1 MADEFALQLRRVSKR
16 WPGVLALSEVDLDVL
31 TGEIH
36 ALVGENGAGKST
48 LIGILAGVSQPDS
61 GEMRLFGDSVRFHNR
76 IDAQAQGIGV
86 VFQELSLCENLS
98 IAENLMPNRQPC
110 GRLSMVNYK
119 ALRDEAS
126 RWLNLF
132 GWQPD
137 PMTPVYALSP
147 ARKQVVEILKALSMS
162 PRVLILDE
170 PNSSLSAI
178 EDDALFRL
186 MRRLRDEGTTILWI
200 THHLPD
206 VLSHADRV
214 TVLRDGRRVVTQPV
228 AEVTEGDLARSMV
241 GRPVSD
247 VYGRSGAPIG
257 TPRLRVEGLTASG
270 KFAGVTF
277 TVCSGEIVGLAGLAG
292 SGRTEVARAL
302 CAAAPADSGV
312 VQVDGQYVHPKDPS
326 EAIGFGIA
334 YMTEDRKRDGLFLDL
349 SVQANMVAASLDRH
363 TRPGG
368 WLDDASI
375 ARVAQAARDRYRVVC
390 HDLAQPV
397 GSLSG
402 GNQQKALLAMWAG
415 VQPRVLIVD
424 EPTRGVDVGA
434 KAEIYQHL
442 RDMAAAG
449 VAILLISSDLPE
461 VIGLSDRV
469 LVMRKGRLVAELQ
482 GDQLTEDHAVTHM
495 TGAGLCEDEPEPP
508 GSGRV

>member
-1 MADEFALQLRRVSKR
+1 MAGELALRMHRVSKR
-16 WPGVLALSEVDLDVL
+16 WPGVLALDEVDLQVHV
-31 TGEIH
+31 GEIH

-48 LIGILAGVSQPDS
+48 LIGILAGVSEPDS
-61 GEMRLFGDSVRFHNR
+61 GDIALFGEPVRFRGR
-76 IDAQAQGIGV
+76 IDAQQRGIGV
-86 VFQELSLCENLS
+86 VFQELSLCDNLS

-110 GRLSMVNYK
+110 NRLSMVNYS
-119 ALRDEAS
+119 AMCEEAQ
-126 RWLNLF
+126 RWLDLF
-132 GWQPD
+132 EWRPD
-137 PMTPVYALSP
+137 PMTPVHALSP
-147 ARKQVVEILKALSMS
+147 ARKQVVEILKAVSLS

-170 PNSSLSAI
+170 PNSSLSAV
-178 EDDALFRL
+178 EDEALFRL
-186 MRRLRDEGTTILWI
+186 MRRLKDEGTAILWI

-206 VLSHADRV
+206 VLRHADCV
-214 TVLRDGRRVVTQPV
+214 TVLRDGRHVVTQPV
-228 AEVTEGDLARSMV
+228 SDVTESDLARSMV

-247 VYGRSGAPIG
+247 VYGRSGAVMG
-257 TPRLRVEGLTASG
+257 EPRLQVKGLTASG
-270 KFAGVTF
+270 QFAGVTF
-277 TVCSGEIVGLAGLAG
+277 TVRSGEIVGLAGLAG

-302 CAAAPADSGV
+302 CAASPADQGT
-312 VQVDGQYVHPKDPS
+312 VQVDGALVRPRDPA
-326 EAIGFGIA
+326 EAIVAGIA

-349 SVQANMVAASLDRH
+349 AVQANVVAASLQRH

-368 WLDDASI
+368 LLDDASI
-375 ARVAQAARDRYRVVC
+375 GRAAQAARERYRLVC

-415 VQPRVLIVD
+415 VTPRVLIVD

-442 RDMAAAG
+442 RAMASEG
-449 VAILLISSDLPE
+449 MAILLISSDLPE

-482 GDQLTEDHAVTHM
+482 GDQLTEDHAVTYM
-495 TGAGLCEDEPEPP
+495 TGAGVCDEEPESP
-508 GSGRV
+508 GSRRT